1 VDRALRRALLTFTPF
16 RGYFCH
22 RAAERSIHLTM
33 TDDLTSEFAK
43 LAPWVFQFR
52 IGGQDYGGAI
62 SAIGDARVDQFFH
75 FAPEAATILELG
87 SLEGA
92 HSFSLA
98 QRPGVKRVVAL
109 EGREFNLR
117 KARFVQELLHISN
130 VEFAQA
136 NLENSDLTAFGT
148 FDAVFCSGL
157 IYHLPEPWKLISQLP
172 ALAPNLFIWTHYA
185 ADADA
190 ETVSEGLRGKIHAE
204 GGAADPLSGMSA
216 TATWLTLES
225 LITLLTKSGY
235 ADVEVIA
242 NEPAHTNG
250 PAVTIV
256 ATTSPANP
264 PSR

>member
-1 VDRALRRALLTFTPF
+1 MKVELTEEFT
-16 RGYFCH
+16 
-22 RAAERSIHLTM
+22 
-33 TDDLTSEFAK
+33 K
-43 LAPWVFQFR
+43 LGPWIFQFQ
-52 IGGQDYGGAI
+52 IDGQIYGGGI
-62 SAIGDARVDQFFH
+62 SAAGDARIEQFFS
-75 FAPEAATILELG
+75 FAPGAETILELG

-92 HSFSLA
+92 HTFILA
-98 QRPGVKRVVAL
+98 RRPGVRRVLGL

-117 KARFVQELLHISN
+117 KARFVQELLHLSN

-136 NLENSDLTAFGT
+136 NLEKSDLAAFGK

-157 IYHLPEPWKLISQLP
+157 MYHLPEPWKLISQLP

-235 ADVEVIA
+235 AGVEVIA
-242 NEPAHTNG
+242 NDPAHTNG